1 MNELLFIVLSGLS
14 GLILGTLFFAGLWW
28 TMRKGLASPR
38 PALWFLGSML
48 CRTGIA
54 LAGFYFVGSGSWKR
68 LLACLLGFVIARFL
82 VMRLTRLPAVPAKSN
97 PEEKHATHA

>member
-68 LLACLLGFVIARFL
+68 LLASLLGFIIARFI
-82 VMRLTRLPAVPAKSN
+82 VVRLTRLHVSPTESP
-97 PEEKHATHA
+97 PEDKHANHA